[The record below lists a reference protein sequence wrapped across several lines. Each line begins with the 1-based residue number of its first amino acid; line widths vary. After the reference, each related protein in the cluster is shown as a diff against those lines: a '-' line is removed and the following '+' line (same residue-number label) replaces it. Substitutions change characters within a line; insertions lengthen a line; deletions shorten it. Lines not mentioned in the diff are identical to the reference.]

1 MILFAMVPELK
12 KICIYSSVMKI
23 SDYVIAASN
32 RQDLFRNR
40 KPQTKNNIVN
50 LQRDFCS
57 KNIIMFH
64 QLNFDSRLFIEVLLM
79 FPTT

>member
-1 MILFAMVPELK
+1 MILFAMVSELK

-64 QLNFDSRLFIEVLLM
+64 R
-79 FPTT
+79 